1 MWKYVASGMIAFGTA
16 FAIAAG
22 ATRGTSTLGSHGAS
36 ISIEQEMVK
45 AAEIA
50 NAKRGQVTGRAT
62 FTGARAH
69 GATLVY
75 DYSVGHAPKNF
86 NSAAASERARQLIE
100 REVCRSPLS
109 GPLRRGATVVFR
121 YASDTGR
128 DLYEARVN
136 ATTCRLG

>member
-1 MWKYVASGMIAFGTA
+1 MWKYVASGMMAFSTAFG
-16 FAIAAG
+16 IVAG
-22 ATRGTSTLGSHGAS
+22 ATRDTGTPAVSMP
-36 ISIEQEMVK
+36 IEEEMLK

-62 FTGARAH
+62 FTGASAH
-69 GATLVY
+69 GATLIY
-75 DYSVGHAPKNF
+75 DYNVGYAPRNF
-86 NSAAASERARQLIE
+86 NSLAASERAQQLIE
-100 REVCRSPLS
+100 REVCRSPLT

-121 YASDTGR
+121 YSSDSGR